1 MLKAPFPWFGG
12 KSRAADLIW
21 QALGDVDSYVE
32 PFFGSGAVLLGRPR
46 WHRVRVETIN
56 DKDAY
61 LANFW
66 RAVSMDPDAV
76 AAAAD
81 WPVSEADL
89 TARHVWLLEQGPA
102 LTERLQCD
110 PTFYDARVA
119 GWWVW
124 GQCAWIG
131 SGWCSGRGPW
141 RPVDGKLSKSNAGQ
155 GINRQLP
162 HLGDAGRGINRQLPH
177 LGNAGR
183 GINRKLP
190 HLGDAG
196 RGIQAWMRELQ
207 QRLRR
212 VRVCCGDWQR
222 VLSRRIIHPAIS
234 GGDRDVLA
242 GIVFD
247 PPYLDGFGADGTC
260 YTGGGNVAREVEAWC
275 RENGHREQLRIILCG
290 YAGNYDLPGWRQVN
304 WKAAGGYANTDE
316 TKANSH
322 RETLWLSPACL
333 GEPEQLGLFA
343 PLESPAC

>member
-1 MLKAPFPWFGG
+1 MADALKAPFPWFGG

-21 QALGDVDSYVE
+21 AALGDVDSYVE
-32 PFFGSGAVLLGRPR
+32 PFFGSGAVLLGRPS
-46 WHRVRVETIN
+46 WHRVRVETVN

-89 TARHVWLLEQGPA
+89 TARHLWLLEQGPA

-110 PTFYDARVA
+110 PLHYDARAA

-141 RPVDGKLSKSNAGQ
+141 RAVDGVLSNG
-155 GINRQLP
+155 N
-162 HLGDAGRGINRQLPH
+162 AGRGINRQLPH

-183 GINRKLP
+183 GEQIR
-190 HLGDAG
+190 
-196 RGIQAWMRELQ
+196 AWMRELRV
-207 QRLRR
+207 RLRD

-222 VLSRRIIHPAIS
+222 VTGLRIIHPAIS
-234 GGDRDVLA
+234 GSGSDVLA
-242 GIVFD
+242 GLVLD
-247 PPYLDGFGADGTC
+247 PPYLDGFGSDDGST
-260 YTGGGNVAREVEAWC
+260 YTGGGNVARDVETWC
-275 RENGHREQLRIILCG
+275 RENGHREQLRIVLCG
-290 YAGNYDLPGWRQVN
+290 YAGNYDLPGWRVVQ
-304 WKAAGGYANTDE
+304 WKAAGGYGATDDA
-316 TKANSH
+316 KANSA
-322 RETLWLSPACL
+322 REMLWLSPACL
-333 GEPEQLGLFA
+333 GEPEQLGLFG
-343 PLESPAC
+343 